1 MVGETDFGSWI
12 CEAALYMMLASGFL
26 LMSGNVSMLTGA
38 ILAVLRTT
46 KESIC
51 MNQSRFV
58 DINF

>member
-1 MVGETDFGSWI
+1 MKETDFGSWI

-26 LMSGNVSMLTGA
+26 LMSAGVLMLTGA
-38 ILAVLRTT
+38 IFDVLGTT